1 MKSALI
7 RLFILP
13 GGVTLLM
20 IMSVLNLILIYAPL
34 PQQDFQV
41 QNDRD
46 QFPGQR
52 RGGGT
57 HLITLPED
65 NFA

>member
-13 GGVTLLM
+13 SGITLLM
-20 IMSVLNLILIYAPL
+20 TLSVLSLILIHTSL
-34 PQQDFQV
+34 VQQDFRA

-57 HLITLPED
+57 HLITPPKD

>member
-13 GGVTLLM
+13 GGITLLM
-20 IMSVLNLILIYAPL
+20 TLSVLSLILVHTSL
-34 PQQDFQV
+34 LQQDFRA

-57 HLITLPED
+57 HLTIPSQE

>member
-13 GGVTLLM
+13 GGITLLM
-20 IMSVLNLILIYAPL
+20 TLSVLSLILIHSSL
-34 PQQDFQV
+34 LQQDFRAK
-41 QNDRD
+41 NDRD

-57 HLITLPED
+57 HLIIPLGD
-65 NFA
+65 NLA

>member
-1 MKSALI
+1 MKAALI

-13 GGVTLLM
+13 AGVSRLVGL
-20 IMSVLNLILIYAPL
+20 SVLSLILLYSPL
-34 PQQDFQV
+34 PPLSLELQG
-41 QNDRD
+41 DRD

-57 HLITLPED
+57 HWTLPPD
-65 NFA
+65 RVA

>member
-13 GGVTLLM
+13 GGITLLM
-20 IMSVLNLILIYAPL
+20 TLSVLSLILIHTSL
-34 PQQDFQV
+34 FQQDFRA

-57 HLITLPED
+57 HLMIPSED
-65 NFA
+65 SFA

>member
-1 MKSALI
+1 MKTALV

-13 GGVTLLM
+13 TGVSRLVSLSLL
-20 IMSVLNLILIYAPL
+20 SLILLYSSLSPFALPL
-34 PQQDFQV
+34 QGE
-41 QNDRD
+41 RD

-57 HLITLPED
+57 HWIVPVGRV
-65 NFA
+65 A

>member
-13 GGVTLLM
+13 GGITVLM
-20 IMSVLNLILIYAPL
+20 TMSMLSLILIHALL

-57 HLITLPED
+57 HLITLPPD